1 MKNKIVAKAVGAEF
15 DDKTDE
21 VFIKFKV
28 IDQDFKKTIKTNWL
42 EDSELLL
49 VLKNGDSYEI
59 L

>member
-1 MKNKIVAKAVGAEF
+1 MRNKIVAKAVGAEF

-21 VFIKFKV
+21 VFIRFRV
-28 IDQDFKKTIKTNWL
+28 IDQDFKKTIKTNWK
-42 EDSELLL
+42 ENSELLL